1 MNQFIKK
8 TSTVNTD
15 RIRSE
20 GEIIGKIIKRTDEIT
35 IKELKLSRNESE
47 CSREEKKE
55 KSNNLNYGYGFVN
68 MF

>member
-1 MNQFIKK
+1 MNQLIKK

-47 CSREEKKE
+47 CSREGKKE
-55 KSNNLNYGYGFVN
+55 KSNNLNYGYGLVN